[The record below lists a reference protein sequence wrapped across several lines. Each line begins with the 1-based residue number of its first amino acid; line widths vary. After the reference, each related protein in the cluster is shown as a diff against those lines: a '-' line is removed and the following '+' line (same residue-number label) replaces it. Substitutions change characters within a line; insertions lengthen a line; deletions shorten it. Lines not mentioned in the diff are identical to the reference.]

1 VDFFTRELINH
12 PGESAAYPLA
22 EGMDAFVARVA
33 LVKLATKTLDLQY
46 YIWHSDET
54 GHLLAGYLLEAA
66 DRGVYV
72 RLLLDDVGSPLGDEH
87 LLMLSLHPNIDVKLF
102 NPLANRA
109 QRLLSMITDFARANR
124 RMHNKSLMV
133 DSSIAIVG
141 GRNIGNEY
149 FDANH
154 EVAFADL
161 DVMVMG
167 PVVDEVAEGF
177 ELFWHSNLSI
187 LIERLTRHKISDA
200 RLTLLRKKTYRGIEQ
215 ARETDYVKRMMST
228 HFAQR
233 NGSLDWYWGK
243 ASVLYDHPDKATDK
257 KLVNSQLLSSGLSTL
272 FDDIKSELILVT
284 PYLVPGKQGVELF
297 RQLVAKGVKVT
308 LVTNALAATDVVA
321 VHSGYAKYRKAIL
334 KAGVDLY
341 EVRPDSYQE
350 PRDES
355 ARPGVMAKAQAKES
369 LAKRSAKKISSM
381 TTREG
386 RRNLFHLGS
395 SARASLHA
403 KAFFVDRKRTF
414 IGSLNL
420 DPRSFLINTEIG
432 VLFDNKE
439 MASLAFDQ
447 IQTVL
452 KTTAY
457 QLQLDQ
463 HNHLTWIYH
472 EGETIRSSRREPGVA
487 LWKKIIVSL
496 LSLLPIES
504 QL

>member
-1 VDFFTRELINH
+1 
-12 PGESAAYPLA
+12 
-22 EGMDAFVARVA
+22 M
-33 LVKLATKTLDLQY
+33 
-46 YIWHSDET
+46 
-54 GHLLAGYLLEAA
+54 
-66 DRGVYV
+66 
-72 RLLLDDVGSPLGDEH
+72 
-87 LLMLSLHPNIDVKLF
+87 
-102 NPLANRA
+102 
-109 QRLLSMITDFARANR
+109 
-124 RMHNKSLMV
+124 
-133 DSSIAIVG
+133 
-141 GRNIGNEY
+141 
-149 FDANH
+149 
-154 EVAFADL
+154 
-161 DVMVMG
+161 
-167 PVVDEVAEGF
+167 
-177 ELFWHSNLSI
+177 
-187 LIERLTRHKISDA
+187 
-200 RLTLLRKKTYRGIEQ
+200 
-215 ARETDYVKRMMST
+215 
-228 HFAQR
+228 
-233 NGSLDWYWGK
+233 
-243 ASVLYDHPDKATDK
+243 
-257 KLVNSQLLSSGLSTL
+257 
-272 FDDIKSELILVT
+272 
-284 PYLVPGKQGVELF
+284 F